1 MVRCALLGVVCLLA
15 TARAEDGASEKNLR
29 AMLLARVGPAC
40 LAARKPGDLDALA
53 LQIERLPATGGDP
66 QAAIRQRGAA
76 FLLAKWRD
84 YLTALGAENNGQVR
98 KALGELLENTEWV
111 SLMPRS
117 PVLERYMEAS
127 RMRWVNYP
135 LESLDDFDAAII
147 KLRAFHA
154 RYVLSREGVTELGQL
169 ERLQEIRRQAAEL
182 PPERVEA
189 ACRPAQDD
197 EDGEVTRYKM
207 MILPLVAAKYLNLP
221 ASFHLPARKGEVA
234 FAYLQRL
241 LDLAEKRGDLVA
253 YWRVLAYRTELL
265 RAHPAWTVSR
275 LMALDKTLSGLKK
288 ESTSETVAALSDY
301 LEALMTVGIP
311 PQVAVCGEHARRIIE
326 AQPDAVL
333 QLSAMRQQEMMRSR
347 MGSTNRFGPGN
358 PRGMPG
364 FPGEPG
370 PDGLPM
376 RSGEDR
382 DLWKRY

>member
-1 MVRCALLGVVCLLA
+1 MP
-15 TARAEDGASEKNLR
+15 ARDGEGR
-29 AMLLARVGPAC
+29 GWRVGKEPPRHAAGPGGPAC
-40 LAARKPGDLDALA
+40 LAARTPGDLDALA
-53 LQIERLPATGGDP
+53 LQIERLPASGGDP

-135 LESLDDFDAAII
+135 LESLDDFDAAIV
-147 KLRAFHA
+147 KLRAFRA
-154 RYVLSREGVTELGQL
+154 RYGLSSEGVTELGQL

-189 ACRPAQDD
+189 ACRPAQD
-197 EDGEVTRYKM
+197 EDGQVTRYKM
-207 MILPLVAAKYLNLP
+207 MILPLVAARYLNLP

-241 LDLAEKRGDLVA
+241 LELAEKKGDLVA
-253 YWRVLAYRTELL
+253 YWRVLAYRAELL
-265 RAHPAWTVSR
+265 RARPAWTVSR

-301 LEALMTVGIP
+301 LEALMTAGIP

-333 QLSAMRQQEMMRSR
+333 QLSAMRQQDAARSR
-347 MGSTNRFGPGN
+347 MSFINRFGPG
-358 PRGMPG
+358 PSSGMPG

-376 RSGEDR
+376 RFGEDR